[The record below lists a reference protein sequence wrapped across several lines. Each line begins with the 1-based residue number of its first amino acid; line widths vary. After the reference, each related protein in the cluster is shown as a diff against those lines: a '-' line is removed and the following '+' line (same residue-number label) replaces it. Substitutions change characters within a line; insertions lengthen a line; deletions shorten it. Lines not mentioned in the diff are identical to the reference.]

1 MAQAPEV
8 RREPPAGAASAAL
21 RAVSEAMIGLAGG
34 PAQGSVLERLVH
46 AARDLVGAR
55 YAALGIPDGEG
66 GFGAFITEGMSDEL
80 IDAIG
85 PLPRTHGLLAAML
98 TDPAPYRTHD
108 IAADPRF
115 EWWPAAHPRMSS
127 FLGVP
132 LVFKGDIVGAFYL
145 TDKEGGFDQDD
156 EDLVRVLAAH
166 AAVVVEHARLDEA
179 SREQSISEER
189 DRLARDLHDALTQ
202 RLFSL
207 NLTLE
212 AAASRVEAEPGAARA
227 SLGQARELVEAAL
240 AELRSLI
247 FELRPPV
254 LEMDGLVGSVRKHAE
269 LLSRAHGLPL
279 RVEAGGEGDGADGPV
294 DGGIGPEVERHLF
307 RVVQEALSNVVRHA
321 SAAGASVRIDIG
333 EAEVSMVVQD
343 DGVGFD
349 PAARAIAARRLGL
362 TSMRER
368 VESLGGHFEV
378 VSAPGK
384 GTTVSARVPRG

>member
-1 MAQAPEV
+1 MV
-8 RREPPAGAASAAL
+8 
-21 RAVSEAMIGLAGG
+21 GLAGEPTLG
-34 PAQGSVLERLVH
+34 PVLERLVH

-66 GFGAFITEGMSDEL
+66 GFDAFITTGMSDEL

-98 TDPAPYRTHD
+98 TDPDPYRTHD

-115 EWWPAAHPRMSS
+115 EWWPGAHPRMSS

-132 LVFKGDIVGAFYL
+132 LVFKGDIVGALYL
-145 TDKEGGFDQDD
+145 TDKEGGFDQSD

-166 AAVVVEHARLDEA
+166 AAVVVEHARLYEA

-212 AAASRVEAEPGAARA
+212 AAAARVEADPGAARA

-240 AELRSLI
+240 GELRSLI

-279 RVEAGGEGDGADGPV
+279 RIEASGGGDGDGNG
-294 DGGIGPEVERHLF
+294 DGDGDGKIAPDVERHLF
-307 RVVQEALSNVVRHA
+307 RVVQEALSNVVRHS
-321 SAAGASVRIDIG
+321 SAAGASVQIDIG
-333 EAEVSMVVQD
+333 EEEVSVVVQD

-368 VESLGGHFEV
+368 VESLGGRFEV

-384 GTTVSARVPRG
+384 GTTVSAQVPRG